1 MPGAPSASWPAW
13 SSRRHDVDGRRSPLS
28 TTAGG
33 TMPHY
38 TRMFILTLCTALAV
52 VGLTTPALAKRAH
65 HRHHHHNGGLSISKS
80 SFGNLPASL
89 GGTAIDKY
97 TLRNRHGM
105 SVSIITYGGIIQ
117 SLRVPDRRGHEA
129 NVTLGFKDI
138 EGYTSDA
145 YVKSN
150 PYFGAL
156 IGRYG
161 NRIGG
166 AMFTLDGVTYH
177 LDANNNGNTLHGG
190 FKGFDKQVWAADPF
204 QTRKAV
210 GLRLTYTSADGE
222 GGFPGTLPVTVVYS
236 LGRDNQLR
244 IDYRATT
251 DKPTVVNLTN
261 HAYWNLAG
269 EGSGTIEN
277 HELQLDASH
286 YTPVDSGLIPTG
298 AIDPVAG
305 TPFDFRSFHR
315 IGDRLRE
322 NDQQLVF
329 GGGYDHNWVLDT
341 SSSAGLHRAARLLDP
356 SSGRELTILTKEPG
370 IQFYSGNFLDGT
382 LYGTSG
388 RQYRQG
394 DGLAL
399 ETQHFPDSPN
409 KPAFPSTTL
418 RPGDTYRTTTVYA
431 FSTVR

>member
-1 MPGAPSASWPAW
+1 
-13 SSRRHDVDGRRSPLS
+13 
-28 TTAGG
+28 
-33 TMPHY
+33 MPHY
-38 TRMFILTLCTALAV
+38 TRMLILSLCTALAV
-52 VGLTTPALAKRAH
+52 AGVTTPALAKRAH
-65 HRHHHHNGGLSISKS
+65 HHHHHGHGGLSITQS

-97 TLRNRHGM
+97 TLRNGRGM

-117 SLRVPDRRGHEA
+117 SLRVPDRNGHEA
-129 NVTLGFKDI
+129 NVALGFKDI
-138 EGYTSDA
+138 AGYTSDA
-145 YVKSN
+145 YIKSN
-150 PYFGAL
+150 PYFGAI

-166 AMFTLDGVTYH
+166 AQFTLDGVTYH

-190 FKGFDKQVWAADPF
+190 FKGFDKQVWSADPF
-204 QTRKAV
+204 KTGKTV

-222 GGFPGTLPVTVVYS
+222 GGFPGTVPVTVVYT
-236 LGRDNQLR
+236 LDRDNQLR
-244 IDYRATT
+244 MDYTATT

-261 HAYWNLAG
+261 HNYWNLAG

-277 HELQLDASH
+277 HLLQLNADH

-315 IGDRLRE
+315 IGDRIRE

-329 GGGYDHNWVLDT
+329 GRGYDHNWVLNPPT
-341 SSSAGLHRAARLLDP
+341 GSGLNVAARLLDP
-356 SSGRELTILTKEPG
+356 SSGRLLTILTQEPG

-409 KPAFPSTTL
+409 KPGFPSTVL
-418 RPGDTYRTTTVYA
+418 RPGETYRTTTIYA
-431 FSTVR
+431 LSTERGHGHSASRRGR

>member
-1 MPGAPSASWPAW
+1 
-13 SSRRHDVDGRRSPLS
+13 
-28 TTAGG
+28 
-33 TMPHY
+33 MPHY
-38 TRMFILTLCTALAV
+38 TRTLVLSLCTALAV
-52 VGLTTPALAKRAH
+52 AGLTSPALAKRS
-65 HRHHHHNGGLSISKS
+65 HHHHHHGHGGLSISRS

-89 GGTAIDKY
+89 GGTAIDRY
-97 TLRNRHGM
+97 TLRNGRGM

-117 SLRVPDRRGHEA
+117 ALRVPDRNGHEA
-129 NVTLGFKDI
+129 NVALGFKDI
-138 EGYTSDA
+138 AGYTSDA
-145 YVKSN
+145 YIKSN
-150 PYFGAL
+150 PYFGAI

-166 AMFTLDGVTYH
+166 AQFTLDGVTYH

-190 FKGFDKQVWAADPF
+190 FKGFDKQVWSADPF
-204 QTRKAV
+204 ETGKTV

-222 GGFPGTLPVTVVYS
+222 GGFPGTVPVTVVYT
-236 LGRDNQLR
+236 LDRDNQLR
-244 IDYRATT
+244 IDYKATT

-261 HAYWNLAG
+261 HNYWNLAG

-277 HELQLDASH
+277 HLLQLNADH

-315 IGDRLRE
+315 IGDRIRE
-322 NDQQLVF
+322 DDQQLVF
-329 GGGYDHNWVLDT
+329 GRGYDHNWVLNPPRG
-341 SSSAGLHRAARLLDP
+341 SGLNVAARLLDP

-409 KPAFPSTTL
+409 KPNFPSTVL
-418 RPGDTYRTTTVYA
+418 RPGETYRTTTIYA
-431 FSTVR
+431 LSTERGRDHSGGRHGR